1 MHVCVLNHFGY
12 GLLCSTRLLCSWDSP
27 GKNTG
32 VGCRALLQG
41 IFPIQEWNPTSLMP
55 PAFARGFFT
64 TSTTWQALTVQQ
76 VIFFLFVLLS
86 QGPFL
91 SFPGP
96 VTLCVLFQPKILMV
110 LIACHHPGPGITVD
124 QKQHWSWGQK
134 TMSGTVRTELTSEQA
149 DNRKSFYTVTLA
161 RKSFLFLTHPIEI
174 CWFCISLQG
183 RSLIYPSMGFLEIYR
198 NILKCPV
205 LTCKLGYVNSNL
217 LLLIM
222 S

>member
-1 MHVCVLNHFGY
+1 MRKRGIKTEAKFSGLSEYSALDTWTRQQLGCRIPCLNFRWALTTEQMHVCVLNHFGY

-32 VGCRALLQG
+32 AGCRALLQG

-96 VTLCVLFQPKILMV
+96 VTLCVLFQPKILMA

-124 QKQHWSWGQK
+124 QKQH
-134 TMSGTVRTELTSEQA
+134 
-149 DNRKSFYTVTLA
+149 
-161 RKSFLFLTHPIEI
+161 
-174 CWFCISLQG
+174 
-183 RSLIYPSMGFLEIYR
+183 
-198 NILKCPV
+198 
-205 LTCKLGYVNSNL
+205 
-217 LLLIM
+217 
-222 S
+222 